1 MSPPHVT
8 PHVEKLLSV
17 LDNEMSRAELM
28 DALVLDDRKNFRTL
42 YLNPAIASN
51 LVELTIPDK
60 PKSIKQKY
68 RLTVLG
74 EKTLQDKHKD

>member
-1 MSPPHVT
+1 MS
-8 PHVEKLLSV
+8 S
-17 LDNEMSRAELM
+17 AELM
-28 DALVLDDRKNFRTL
+28 EALGLDDRKNFRTR

-68 RLTVLG
+68 RLTELG
-74 EKTLQDKHKD
+74 NTYKKEKQ